1 MPIQDT
7 ELSATELNLKQE
19 CIGAAN
25 EKGQAKADVDI
36 SRVEAHQQGKGH
48 SLGASYQARA
58 HAPGMTTITGVGNT
72 VALALK
78 NLLERMPVQ

>member
-1 MPIQDT
+1 MPIQDQ
-7 ELSATELNLKQE
+7 ELTATELNLKHE

-25 EKGQAKADVDI
+25 ENGQAKADVDI
-36 SRVEAHQQGKGH
+36 SRVEVHQGKGH
-48 SLGASYQARA
+48 PLGASYQAQA